1 MNESG
6 GGLGASP
13 ENAAALMLPA
23 ITRLSLSD
31 VCALILIPPRSCFIN
46 RSESKASFY
55 FCQLFSFLAV
65 CRRVGLVASLFE
77 SLFFLCV
84 SVRVCDFLIE
94 HLFLS
99 LSLREN

>member
-23 ITRLSLSD
+23 ITHVSLSD
-31 VCALILIPPRSCFIN
+31 VRALILTPHRSCFLN
-46 RSESKASFY
+46 RSEPKASFY
-55 FCQLFSFLAV
+55 FSTFSCLAV
-65 CRRVGLVASLFE
+65 CRRVGLVESLSE
-77 SLFFLCV
+77 SLFSLRVSLC
-84 SVRVCDFLIE
+84 VCDFLIE

-99 LSLREN
+99 LSLHVN